1 MDLFVAHPLS
11 KPGARPGRT
20 GDSASR
26 LFKRGFSLL
35 EVIMATAVL
44 TLGLGTAIIG
54 LQVGMRD
61 LDLARTSTA
70 VSQALQNEAE
80 RLRMMRWTDIEA
92 LPASETIDQTAAFS
106 AEAILKGRL
115 TMTRTISDVSG
126 LANMKEIVLQAV
138 WKGMDGKS
146 HTRVYRL
153 RYGKGGLHDYY
164 YSSGAS

>member
-106 AEAILKGRL
+106 AEDILKGRL
-115 TMTRTISDVSG
+115 TMTSG

-138 WKGMDGKS
+138 WKGVDGKS
-146 HTRVYRL
+146 HTRVYRM